1 MNETIK
7 TIITADGSA
16 HAAAF
21 RAAAE
26 TVNGYYAKE
35 RAAASKAVDTV
46 QAQIAALRMQAGGYE
61 NLANSMR
68 ASQAL
73 QEQAARMAASGAIT
87 EQKALGL
94 LRERQRLE
102 QNIAT
107 QRARSARIASPREI
121 GLPGGQNALPPLT
134 PVMLRQIDRT
144 TATQREMRRQMY
156 QTKKATDR
164 GAMGFLALTQA
175 VEDAQYGMQGVINNI
190 PQMVMGFGGTTGL
203 AGTLS
208 LAAVGGYAA
217 YKAMYRLAADPK
229 ITDWADRQAAGQ
241 KAYNSE
247 LERGKEEIRRYA
259 MEERVAADI
268 AERRQ
273 VENRNIEKT
282 LELDRYRL
290 QILDGERERL
300 ERIRKAQ
307 DMILESRVKA
317 GLLSVGGASEFA
329 NRLEQRRAMDDIASS
344 QANINKLSAE
354 HSRIWGNI
362 GSNLTRYQQDRGKI
376 GENLEKDMQSLAW
389 MTAEKARLQ
398 TMLENPEKALP
409 GEINRMRFELEDLN
423 KLIAKT
429 EEQLRLN
436 EEKQKLMDEMIIK
449 TRQEGDES
457 KRIILEKID
466 SEKKRIAMLKEQLAL
481 QEMLRK
487 NQESSQAAEYFKAWQ
502 NAKAKS
508 AETATL
514 SREDGRALQEAAK
527 MDPSQKSARAAYVEE
542 VMILQ
547 QILLGNRQ
555 KAKLAEDHLNLQQQA
570 VDKAKE
576 WNVSQQLAL
585 QLLRQKKALT
595 EQVEGYSKG
604 LPQRAEA
611 RAMAR
616 QEAREERKRAARAL
630 NDREN
635 PLRPELLRSKEE
647 ERRNRGL
654 RDRMIQQQRG
664 DKPKPIE
671 ERQITLIE
679 EIAGALKRL
688 GLV

>member
-87 EQKALGL
+87 EEKALAL
-94 LRERQRLE
+94 LRERQLLE
-102 QNIAT
+102 RNIAA
-107 QRARSARIASPREI
+107 QRERSARIASPAEV
-121 GLPGGQNALPPLT
+121 GLPGGGGLAPLT
-134 PVMLRQIDRT
+134 AQSLQQIDRNI
-144 TATQREMRRQMY
+144 ALQRELQRQTY
-156 QTKKATDR
+156 RSQRAGDK
-164 GAMGFLALTQA
+164 GAMGFLAFTQA

-190 PQMVMGFGGTTGL
+190 PQMVMGFGGTAGL
-203 AGTLS
+203 AGSLS
-208 LAAVGGYAA
+208 LAAVAGYAA
-217 YKAMYRLAADPK
+217 YKAMYRLAADPL
-229 ITDWADRQAAGQ
+229 ITDWANRQAAGQ
-241 KAYNSE
+241 AAYNQQLS
-247 LERGKEEIRRYA
+247 RAKEEIQQIAMQERIAAEVASRR
-259 MEERVAADI
+259 E
-268 AERRQ
+268 
-273 VENRNIEKT
+273 VENRHIEKT
-282 LELDRYRL
+282 LELDGYRMKMLDLQREKLERVRQAQDLIVEARVRGGSISMAGAEELSYRL
-290 QILDGERERL
+290 RE
-300 ERIRKAQ
+300 
-307 DMILESRVKA
+307 
-317 GLLSVGGASEFA
+317 
-329 NRLEQRRAMDDIASS
+329 RRAMDDIASA
-344 QANINKLSAE
+344 QQNINRLGSE
-354 HSRIWGNI
+354 YSRIWENI
-362 GSNLTRYQQDRGKI
+362 GANLTRYQQEKGKL
-376 GENLEKDMQSLAW
+376 GAAVEKEMESLAW
-389 MTAEKARLQ
+389 MGAERARL
-398 TMLENPEKALP
+398 MAMMDKPEGAAP
-409 GEINRMRFELEDLN
+409 GEINRLKAELADLD
-423 KLIAKT
+423 KLIAAR
-429 EEQLRLN
+429 EEELQRG
-436 EEKQKLMDEMIIK
+436 KAKVALMDEMIQK
-449 TRQEGDES
+449 TREDGERS
-457 KRIILEKID
+457 KQVSMEKIEA
-466 SEKKRIAMLKEQLAL
+466 EKQRISQLKEQIAL
-481 QEMLRK
+481 QEELRRS
-487 NQESSQAAEYFKAWQ
+487 ESQSKAAEFFKAWQ

-527 MDPSQKSARAAYVEE
+527 MDPSQKSARAAYVQEI
-542 VMILQ
+542 MILQ
-547 QILLGNRQ
+547 QILQGNRE

-604 LPQRAEA
+604 LPDRREA

-635 PLRPELLRSKEE
+635 PLRPELQRQKEE
-647 ERRNRGL
+647 ERRNRSF
-654 RDRMIQQQRG
+654 RDRQLQKPAVK
-664 DKPKPIE
+664 KPKPIE